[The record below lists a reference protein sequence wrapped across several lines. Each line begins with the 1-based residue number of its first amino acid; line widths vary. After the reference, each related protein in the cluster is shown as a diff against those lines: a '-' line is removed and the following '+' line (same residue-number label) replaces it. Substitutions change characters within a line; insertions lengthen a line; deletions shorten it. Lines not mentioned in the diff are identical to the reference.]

1 MLELLSD
8 VGVESPGDMEGETW
22 YLGRVIGMR
31 EKLGSKWYYRVRPVR
46 MDAAPDTLQ
55 LKCEWYRRAPATSGN
70 ENRLQFYFG
79 DHDTNKSLSAPLDVA
94 WYDAN
99 AVCLGLAL
107 PTFDLET
114 RAYTLSAEAAKDF
127 DDAAETSSSAASVLI
142 KTKKKSSSGAVM
154 LSTALGSMHRVAMI
168 ARPEPPQ
175 NALLRQHL
183 QTRRLLV
190 NGSPR
195 LAQNRPSARANPSI
209 GTAVNVTDSDA
220 LWGEMGAQN
229 QNKQPPKIDPLKPFR
244 SVFPLDWSYPPRL
257 VRCQL
262 FLFSTFMNTSFETM
276 NTFHS
281 S

>member
-142 KTKKKSSSGAVM
+142 KTKKKSSSGGPARSDAVD
-154 LSTALGSMHRVAMI
+154 G
-168 ARPEPPQ
+168 ARQ
-175 NALLRQHL
+175 YASSSNDRA
-183 QTRRLLV
+183 
-190 NGSPR
+190 
-195 LAQNRPSARANPSI
+195 ARAAAKRAATSTSSDPPSSRKRKPKV
-209 GTAVNVTDSDA
+209 GPKSSKRK
-220 LWGEMGAQN
+220 GEPVDRDGSQRHR
-229 QNKQPPKIDPLKPFR
+229 F
-244 SVFPLDWSYPPRL
+244 
-257 VRCQL
+257 
-262 FLFSTFMNTSFETM
+262 
-276 NTFHS
+276 
-281 S
+281 